1 MKPKLFGSSG
11 IRGLANVEIT
21 TTLAQRV
28 GAALATIHEGGGMVV
43 GRDPRLT
50 GPMLESALLSGLAA
64 GGADALAL
72 GLVPTPVTAWMIRE
86 TGSDAGVEIS
96 ASHNPPQYNGLK
108 VFNGDGMSFTNRE
121 QLGLER
127 ILEEEAYRLAPWD
140 CVGGVE
146 DVDAVEPY
154 ADALGEA
161 LDVSWDGRVACDLFS
176 GATCVTAPRV
186 FEELSVPAEFIN
198 AVPDGRFPAGDPEPN
213 AETLR
218 RLGGYMRAR
227 DIPIG
232 FGFDGDGDRMMPVGP
247 GGAMVSPDRVLAAY
261 AGYAVERSGGGVVV
275 THVGASMSVDDMVE
289 AAGGRV
295 VRTPV
300 GDAFVTEAVA
310 EHGAVFGGEPVGAW
324 VIPEVHMCP
333 DGVLSALKLLEALG
347 ETETT
352 LEEFVGRAPTYP
364 LGRAKLECPNALKG
378 KAMAAISKR
387 LADSVKGVRE
397 VSTVDGVR
405 LKLESGWALIRPSG
419 TEPLIRVTVE
429 GRSREDMEALMER
442 VKGLVKKVL
451 GGLK

>member
-1 MKPKLFGSSG
+1 
-11 IRGLANVEIT
+11 
-21 TTLAQRV
+21 
-28 GAALATIHEGGGMVV
+28 MV
-43 GRDPRLT
+43 
-50 GPMLESALLSGLAA
+50 
-64 GGADALAL
+64 
-72 GLVPTPVTAWMIRE
+72 RE

-108 VFNGDGMSFTNRE
+108 VFDGDGMSFTIRK
-121 QLGLER
+121 QLELER
-127 ILEEEAYRLAPWD
+127 ILEDGGYRLAPWD

-146 DVDAVEPY
+146 EVDAVEPY

-161 LDVSWDGRVACDLFS
+161 LDVSWDGGAACDLFS

-186 FEELSVPAEFIN
+186 FEELGVQAEFIN

-218 RLGGYMRAR
+218 RLGGYMKAR
-227 DIPIG
+227 GVPIG
-232 FGFDGDGDRMMPVGP
+232 FGFDGDGDRMMPVGSD
-247 GGAMVSPDRVLAAY
+247 GATVSPDRVLAAY

-275 THVGASMSVDDMVE
+275 THVGASMSVDDVVA

-324 VIPEVHMCP
+324 VFPEVHMCP

-352 LEEFVGRAPTYP
+352 LDEFVERAPSYP
-364 LGRAKLECPNALKG
+364 IGRAKLECPNSLKG
-378 KAMAAISKR
+378 KAMASISEDYGYS
-387 LADSVKGVRE
+387 LKGVRE
-397 VSTVDGVR
+397 IGTVDGVR
-405 LKLESGWALIRPSG
+405 LELESGWVLIRPSG
-419 TEPLIRVTVE
+419 TEPFIRVTVE
-429 GRSREDMEALMER
+429 GRSRVDMEILMER
-442 VKGLVKKVL
+442 AKDLVKKVL

>member
-28 GAALATIHEGGGMVV
+28 GAALATMHEGGGMVV
-43 GRDPRLT
+43 GRDPRVT

-64 GGADALAL
+64 GGADTLAL
-72 GLVPTPVTAWMIRE
+72 GLVPTPVTAWMVRE

-108 VFNGDGMSFTNRE
+108 VFDEDGMSFTSRE
-121 QLGLER
+121 QQELER
-127 ILEEEAYRLAPWD
+127 MLEDGGYRLAPWD
-140 CVGGVE
+140 RVGGVE
-146 DVDAVEPY
+146 EVDAVEPY
-154 ADALGEA
+154 ADALGDA
-161 LDVSWDGRVACDLFS
+161 LDLYWDDKVACDLFS

-186 FEELSVPAEFIN
+186 FEELGVQAEFIN

-218 RLGGYMRAR
+218 RLGGYMRSR
-227 DIPIG
+227 GVTIG
-232 FGFDGDGDRMMPVGP
+232 FGFDGDGDRMMPVGS
-247 GGAMVSPDRVLAAY
+247 GGAVASPDRVLAAY
-261 AGYAVERSGGGVVV
+261 AGYVVERSGGGVVV
-275 THVGASMSVDDMVE
+275 THVGASMSVDDVVE

-310 EHGAVFGGEPVGAW
+310 LHGAVFGGEPVGAW
-324 VIPEVHMCP
+324 VFPEVHMCP

-352 LEEFVGRAPTYP
+352 LDEFVERAPSYP
-364 LGRAKLECPNALKG
+364 VRRAKLECPDTLKEQV
-378 KAMAAISKR
+378 MASIS
-387 LADSVKGVRE
+387 ADYGYSLKGVRE
-397 VSTVDGVR
+397 ISTVDGVR
-405 LKLESGWALIRPSG
+405 LELESGWVLIRPSG

-429 GRSREDMEALMER
+429 GRSREDMEILMER
-442 VKGLVKKVL
+442 AKDLVKKVL